1 MNFFKKII
9 LFGIIMVTSILG
21 FSLSVSANEVGFS
34 VEPVLPNNQIDA
46 QSGYFHLLMK
56 QGDSQKLQVKLKNTK
71 DQEVELTAWVASA
84 KTNVNGVVDYSDN
97 KSEVDDSLQYDLSQ
111 LVEIEKDIVL
121 PPNSEKIIDVIVK
134 MPEARVEGII
144 AGGLTFEEKKA
155 SETEN
160 ISSQTGIKNKF
171 SYVIALLIQ
180 QEKEITIEPE
190 LSIGKVEPTQLNTK
204 SAISAEIRNVSS
216 VFLNNM
222 SIAVKVTDKDSK
234 EVIFE
239 GDKTNLQMAP
249 NTTMNF
255 PLFLN
260 GKKLEPGEY
269 HYEAFINGTNGSDEA
284 DTKEWE
290 LSSDFTIE
298 KEVAKELNKTDTQ
311 QKDEKTLS
319 WWVWLLIISNILLV
333 VALVTFLVLK
343 NKKSKKAQKKKKRKK
358 KKKK

>member
-1 MNFFKKII
+1 
-9 LFGIIMVTSILG
+9 
-21 FSLSVSANEVGFS
+21 
-34 VEPVLPNNQIDA
+34 
-46 QSGYFHLLMK
+46 
-56 QGDSQKLQVKLKNTK
+56 
-71 DQEVELTAWVASA
+71 VELTAWVASS

-97 KSEVDDSLQYDLSQ
+97 KSEIDASLQHDLSQ

-121 PPNSEKIIDVIVK
+121 PPNSEKIIDVTVR

-190 LSIGKVEPTQLNTK
+190 LSLGKVEPTQLNTK
-204 SAISAEIRNVSS
+204 SAISSEIRNVSS

-222 SIAVKVTDKDSK
+222 SIAIKVTDKDSK

-333 VALVTFLVLK
+333 VALITFLVLK

-358 KKKK
+358 KKRK

>member
-1 MNFFKKII
+1 
-9 LFGIIMVTSILG
+9 MVTSILG
-21 FSLSVSANEVGFS
+21 FSFSVSANEVGFS

-71 DQEVELTAWVASA
+71 DQEVELTSWVASA

-97 KSEVDDSLQYDLSQ
+97 KSEVDDSLQHDLSQ

-121 PPNSEKIIDVIVK
+121 PPNSEKIIDVTVR
-134 MPEARVEGII
+134 MPKARVEGII

-190 LSIGKVEPTQLNTK
+190 LSVGKVAPTQLNTK

-239 GDKTNLQMAP
+239 EDKTNLQMAP
-249 NTTMNF
+249 NTTMSL

-269 HYEAFINGTNGSDEA
+269 HYEAFISGTNGSDEA

-290 LSSDFTIE
+290 LSSDFSIE

-311 QKDEKTLS
+311 QEDDKPLS

-333 VALVTFLVLK
+333 VVLITFLVLK
-343 NKKSKKAQKKKKRKK
+343 NKKSKEAQKKKKRKK
-358 KKKK
+358 KKRK

>member
-1 MNFFKKII
+1 
-9 LFGIIMVTSILG
+9 
-21 FSLSVSANEVGFS
+21 
-34 VEPVLPNNQIDA
+34 
-46 QSGYFHLLMK
+46 
-56 QGDSQKLQVKLKNTK
+56 
-71 DQEVELTAWVASA
+71 
-84 KTNVNGVVDYSDN
+84 
-97 KSEVDDSLQYDLSQ
+97 
-111 LVEIEKDIVL
+111 
-121 PPNSEKIIDVIVK
+121 
-134 MPEARVEGII
+134 
-144 AGGLTFEEKKA
+144 
-155 SETEN
+155 
-160 ISSQTGIKNKF
+160 
-171 SYVIALLIQ
+171 
-180 QEKEITIEPE
+180 
-190 LSIGKVEPTQLNTK
+190 
-204 SAISAEIRNVSS
+204 
-216 VFLNNM
+216 M
-222 SIAVKVTDKDSK
+222 SIAIKVTDKDSK

-333 VALVTFLVLK
+333 VALITFLVLK

-358 KKKK
+358 KKRK